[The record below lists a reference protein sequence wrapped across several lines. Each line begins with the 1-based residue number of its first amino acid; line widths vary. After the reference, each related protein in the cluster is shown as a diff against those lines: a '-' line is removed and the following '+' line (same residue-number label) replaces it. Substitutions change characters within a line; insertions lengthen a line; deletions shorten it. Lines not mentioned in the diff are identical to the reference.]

1 MKFVD
6 DYKKELKWYNRNY
19 FFLGTIIAVGLMFL
33 IYYVLGAT
41 IENLVDSNVYLT
53 YLFAP
58 ISFQNVQSL
67 VISAVCVLLA
77 SLFLEKYWGSIKYFI
92 VFLISL
98 PITSMMVSII
108 FTTYSFQNLEYVSE
122 GLQLSYMVYTLFG
135 FVIVGMI
142 FNLKK
147 YLFDGKHSVL
157 NWILLVLIIA
167 IMCVL
172 FPTEYNNDI
181 MAYIKEIKFGAFSGL
196 LKNVYHWSSLIVGAM
211 LSLLCE
217 IFRVTSSSGNGDYVE
232 SNDKHHKNK
241 KSKDDTGLTFAD
253 IMEKDKETENTATT
267 LNSNTVSQS
276 TTTSTQSS
284 TPSAFESYMASST
297 RSTSTG
303 YNPNRDGDLNSIF
316 GTTSN
321 NNNNTSRVVVGETVK
336 QYSNYNEYINEKMK
350 NLNTKVNKDNK

>member
-19 FFLGTIIAVGLMFL
+19 FFLGTILTVGLMFL
-33 IYYVLGAT
+33 IYYVIGDM
-41 IENLVDSNVYLT
+41 IENVIETNRYLA

-58 ISFQNVQSL
+58 ISAQNIQGL
-67 VISAVCVLLA
+67 VISAVCILLA
-77 SLFLEKYWGSIKYFI
+77 SLFLEKYWGSIKYF
-92 VFLISL
+92 VVVLISL
-98 PITSMMVSII
+98 PITSMMVNTI
-108 FTTYSFQNLEYVSE
+108 YGLYKLDNPDYALV
-122 GLQLSYMVYTLFG
+122 GLQLSYLAYTLFG
-135 FVIVGMI
+135 FVIVAMI

-172 FPTEYNNDI
+172 FPAEYKNNI
-181 MAYIKEIKFGAFSGL
+181 LVYMKGVKFGVFSGL
-196 LKNVYHWSSLIVGAM
+196 LSGVEYIASLVAGAI
-211 LSLLCE
+211 LAVLCE
-217 IFRVTSSSGNGDYVE
+217 IYRLTSGSGNSDSVE
-232 SNDKHHKNK
+232 INDRHHKNK

-253 IMEKDKETENTATT
+253 IMEKDKETEKTATT
-267 LNSNTVSQS
+267 LSSSTVDRS
-276 TTTSTQSS
+276 TTTSTQT
-284 TPSAFESYMASST
+284 TPSAFENYMASST
-297 RSTSTG
+297 KSTSTG

>member
-19 FFLGTIIAVGLMFL
+19 FFLGTIITVGLMFL
-33 IYYVLGAT
+33 IYYVIGDI
-41 IENLVDSNVYLT
+41 IENLIETNRYLG

-58 ISFQNVQSL
+58 ISAQNIQSL

-77 SLFLEKYWGSIKYFI
+77 SLFLEKYWGSIKYFV

-98 PITSMMVSII
+98 PITSMMVNTI
-108 FTTYSFQNLEYVSE
+108 YGLYKLDNPDYALV
-122 GLQLSYMVYTLFG
+122 GLQLSYLVYTLFG
-135 FVIVGMI
+135 FVIVAMI

-172 FPTEYNNDI
+172 FPAEYNNI
-181 MAYIKEIKFGAFSGL
+181 LVYIKGVKFGVFSGL
-196 LKNVYHWSSLIVGAM
+196 LSGVEYIASLISGAI
-211 LSLLCE
+211 LGVLCE
-217 IFRVTSSSGNGDYVE
+217 IYRLTSGSGNSDNIE
-232 SNDKHHKNK
+232 SSNGKHHKNK

-253 IMEKDKETENTATT
+253 IMEKDKGTENTAT
-267 LNSNTVSQS
+267 SVSSSTVSGA
-276 TTTSTQSS
+276 TTTSTQS

>member
-19 FFLGTIIAVGLMFL
+19 FFLGTMLTVGLMFL
-33 IYYVLGAT
+33 IYYVIGDM
-41 IENLVDSNVYLT
+41 IENVIETNRYLA

-58 ISFQNVQSL
+58 ISAQNIQGL
-67 VISAVCVLLA
+67 VISAVFVFFT
-77 SLFLEKYWGSIKYFI
+77 SLFLEKYWGSIKYF
-92 VFLISL
+92 VVVLISL
-98 PITSMMVSII
+98 PITSMMVNTIYGLYKLDNPDYALI
-108 FTTYSFQNLEYVSE
+108 
-122 GLQLSYMVYTLFG
+122 GLQLSYLAYTLFG
-135 FVIVGMI
+135 FVIVAMI

-172 FPTEYNNDI
+172 FPVEYKNNVLV
-181 MAYIKEIKFGAFSGL
+181 YIKGVKFGVFSGL
-196 LKNVYHWSSLIVGAM
+196 LSGVEYIASLIAGAI
-211 LSLLCE
+211 LVLLCE
-217 IFRVTSSSGNGDYVE
+217 IYRLTSGSGNNDNVE
-232 SNDKHHKNK
+232 INDRHHKNK

-253 IMEKDKETENTATT
+253 IMEKDKETEKTATT
-267 LNSNTVSQS
+267 LSSSTVDRS
-276 TTTSTQSS
+276 TTASTQT
-284 TPSAFESYMASST
+284 TPSAFENYMASST
-297 RSTSTG
+297 KSTSTG

-321 NNNNTSRVVVGETVK
+321 NNDNTSRVVVGETVK

-350 NLNTKVNKDNK
+350 NLNTKVNKDKK